1 MITLKLT
8 NVSGHFLICLACVL
22 SILSAQH
29 AFAQE
34 SSAVATSLTSASTT
48 PVEPVAAAAVS
59 PYQIE
64 SITGNNI
71 QVGDFVVGPGRV
83 EVVVKPGETVIK
95 NILVTNRISNGRT
108 FKLAVEDMSGSA
120 DPTQSVVL
128 LGDQKGPYT
137 LKDTITYASDSF
149 NLDLGQRAI
158 IPVSI
163 TMPPNAEP
171 GGYYGAVLVSTVE
184 TNVITTDTVTA
195 RSPIVTRIGTL
206 FFISVPGD
214 ANIGGTITDF
224 STKNNQWWYE
234 KGPIDMSIVYENTGS
249 IHLNPYGEIR
259 VTNIM
264 GEEVGFQ
271 EIDPWFILPKSL
283 RLREV
288 SWDRQMLFGRYTI
301 TAKINRGYDNIID
314 EKSIHIWV
322 LPWKI
327 MLTIFTL
334 VFLVF
339 VSVRFVLTRF
349 EFKRKST

>member
-1 MITLKLT
+1 MITLKLK
-8 NVSGHFLICLACVL
+8 NVSGHFLIGLACVL
-22 SILSAQH
+22 AILSAQH

-224 STKNNQWWYE
+224 STK
-234 KGPIDMSIVYENTGS
+234 KD
-249 IHLNPYGEIR
+249 
-259 VTNIM
+259 
-264 GEEVGFQ
+264 
-271 EIDPWFILPKSL
+271 
-283 RLREV
+283 
-288 SWDRQMLFGRYTI
+288 
-301 TAKINRGYDNIID
+301 
-314 EKSIHIWV
+314 
-322 LPWKI
+322 
-327 MLTIFTL
+327 
-334 VFLVF
+334 
-339 VSVRFVLTRF
+339 
-349 EFKRKST
+349 RKSVV